1 VDLSSTPQPIGPSH
15 PAPPFKEAS
24 RWWRLLWGAGIVYIA
39 AIGIFAIEELQRREE
54 TRALL
59 RARVSDIAAAVV
71 AVGNGPDSQTAAK
84 RAELERELARTHD
97 LERRLTALIVSGS
110 VRTAAMREGSLRQII
125 CEFTTIDRPTGQCDL
140 GRGTVRDVFGYL
152 VLKRPAES
160 TASGDILAIL
170 VVVAALGG
178 ALVRLYLPGA
188 EREDS
193 FRMVMRAIGG
203 GVVCYLAI
211 SGGTLVPTDV
221 GLTTVKS
228 PATASLLGFLS
239 GMFATRVF
247 ELISDLVD
255 SWIVK
260 LSPAKP
266 GSTPPIPKRET

>member
-1 VDLSSTPQPIGPSH
+1 MGTGG
-15 PAPPFKEAS
+15 
-24 RWWRLLWGAGIVYIA
+24 WWRLLWGAGIVYIA
-39 AIGIFAIEELQRREE
+39 AIGIFAIEELQRRED

-59 RARVSDIAAAVV
+59 RARVNDVAAAVV
-71 AVGNGPDSQTAAK
+71 AVGHGTGAQTEAK
-84 RAELERELARTHD
+84 RTALERELAKLHE
-97 LERRLTALIVSGS
+97 LERRLTALIVTGS
-110 VRTAAMREGSLRQII
+110 VRTVDKPDGSLRQIT
-125 CEFTTIDRPTGQCDL
+125 CEFTAIDGAAGQCDVE
-140 GRGTVRDVFGYL
+140 RGGIRDIFCYL
-152 VLKRPAES
+152 VLKRPAER
-160 TASGDILAIL
+160 TASGDVLAVL

-188 EREDS
+188 ERDDS

-211 SGGTLVPTDV
+211 SGGTLVPSDV

-255 SWIVK
+255 SWILK

-266 GSTPPIPKRET
+266 GQTPPIPNREP